1 MLRFAIIVLIALA
14 AVTATACGGSGP
26 TPAAETLERPEPV
39 GDLPEG
45 ALLVSR
51 NAGEETSTF
60 YALSAAGGIREVGE
74 AHYAVLSPDR
84 DQVALVSARSA
95 AGASGQDRTAGV
107 RIVTADGR
115 EVFTARAPQVD
126 NAGDTGYPS
135 VVWSPDGAQLAYT
148 LPDEG
153 DPQLSEAY
161 VVNADGSRQR
171 RLTAGP
177 ALYGLIGWAP
187 DGRVLVSEFG
197 SEGTAPRL
205 PVMGAKCEELPLPAG
220 AAEIGFPQPSPD
232 GRYLAVYGGSWEE
245 GLELWLVDV
254 QSGGLRL
261 IADMGREVR
270 RPAAGL
276 YVSAGLPLGLPPA
289 ETSDPLLKGP
299 PPIAWSPDSG
309 RIAYYK
315 GLTDDSGELLPSEL
329 HVVDVESGQD
339 MTLASPAN
347 GWLAVWSPQGRYL
360 ATQASGLV
368 RLFQSDGTVRDT
380 RVPADR
386 LLWTSEEEL
395 IAAHPAGISLI
406 DPATGE
412 ARDVLTADGKPV
424 SGAQLWEPVWS
435 PSGRYLAFATS
446 FLTGGIPRALYVMD
460 TRDGRIAAIL
470 DQPRFSPAAWLSE

>member
-1 MLRFAIIVLIALA
+1 MRFAIIVLIALA
-14 AVTATACGGSGP
+14 AVTATACGGGP
-26 TPAAETLERPEPV
+26 EPAGQTFERPEPV

-45 ALLVSR
+45 TLLVSR
-51 NAGEETSTF
+51 SAGEEPSTF
-60 YALSAAGGIREVGE
+60 YALSAAGEVREIGE
-74 AHYAVLSPDR
+74 AHYALLSPDR
-84 DQVALVSARSA
+84 GQVALL
-95 AGASGQDRTAGV
+95 SGEDPAEV

-115 EVFTARAPQVD
+115 EVFTARAPQVGD
-126 NAGDTGYPS
+126 AGDAGFPS
-135 VVWSPDGAQLAYT
+135 VLWSPDGSQLAYT
-148 LPDEG
+148 LPAEG

-177 ALYGLIGWAP
+177 AFYGLVGWAP

-197 SEGTAPRL
+197 PEGTAPRL
-205 PVMGAKCEELPLPAG
+205 IAMGSKCEELPLPAG

-232 GRYLAVYGGSWEE
+232 GRYLAVYGGSWEL

-270 RPAAGL
+270 RPAVGL

-289 ETSDPLLKGP
+289 ETTDPLLKGP

-315 GLTDDSGELLPSEL
+315 GLSDDSGELLPSEL

-347 GWLAVWSPQGRYL
+347 GWGAVWSPQGRYL
-360 ATQASGLV
+360 ATQAGGLV
-368 RLFQSDGTVRDT
+368 RLFQSDGTVRET
-380 RVPADR
+380 SVPADR
-386 LLWTSEEEL
+386 LLWTSDEEL

-406 DPATGE
+406 DPATGK

-460 TRDGRIAAIL
+460 TRDGKIAAVL
-470 DQPRFSPAAWLSE
+470 DQPRFSPVAWLAGPERAP